1 MTRVV
6 LLGVQVFTMA
16 VSVAVGFAV
25 VRLRNTKVIHRYV
38 IISRVIHSCAILLF
52 PLLTTIFASTKAG
65 VMRNMQFVCH
75 PLCHTMCRITAK
87 VIS

>member
-65 VMRNMQFVCH
+65 
-75 PLCHTMCRITAK
+75 LCEICSLS
-87 VIS
+87 VILSVTLCAGLLQK